1 MRSGYGECII
11 TSLRSIS
18 IYDCVDSM
26 MFKTA
31 GAPLAV
37 LVEKK
42 NLHIILNNN
51 RGVDRCGTRTKS
63 YYAHQNINYSR
74 HRVFTCF
81 FLLLGFWTFLLQI
94 VFFHFLTIGFL
105 LFLVPKSQVQVQST
119 SVFFDT
125 QISAI
130 LSMTA
135 TGKQNV

>member
-18 IYDCVDSM
+18 IYDCVDSI

-81 FLLLGFWTFLLQI
+81 FLLLGFWTFFAADRFFPFFNYRFFT
-94 VFFHFLTIGFL
+94 VFG
-105 LFLVPKSQVQVQST
+105 PKISGSGTVDT
-119 SVFFDT
+119 GFFDT